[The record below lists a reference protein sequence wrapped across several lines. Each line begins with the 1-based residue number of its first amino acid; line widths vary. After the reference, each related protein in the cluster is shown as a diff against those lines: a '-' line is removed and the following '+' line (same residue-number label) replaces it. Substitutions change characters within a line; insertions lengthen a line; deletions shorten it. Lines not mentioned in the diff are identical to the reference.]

1 MTTTLRPTEP
11 LQRESGTVGRL
22 SRRYQVCVNS
32 RPVGSLH
39 LGTHPGFGP
48 TIARIEELRIDEA
61 DRRRGRAT
69 VAALAAEEVARGWG
83 CRMIEVYV
91 PVERGTAPDTAPGIR
106 LATALGYVP
115 RNRGMEKPLGTTA
128 PALPPDVTVRPVTE
142 AEYRPSVERSFRN
155 FADDCVERGITRAE
169 ADARAARETAELVAA
184 WPPGPSTEL
193 SVLEQAGHQLGTLWV
208 HSADGHSYVYD
219 VEVAAEFRG
228 RGHGRTLMNLA
239 ETQAIAAGST
249 LLGLN
254 VFAGNTPA
262 EKLYASLGFEVTGEG
277 MYKSLL

>member
-48 TIARIEELRIDEA
+48 TIARIEELRIDET
-61 DRRRGRAT
+61 DRHRGRAT
-69 VAALAAEEVARGWG
+69 VAALAAEEAARGWG

-91 PVERGTAPDTAPGIR
+91 PVERGTAPDSVPGIR

-128 PALPPDVTVRPVTE
+128 PALPPGLTVRPFTE
-142 AEYRPSVERSFRN
+142 AEYRPFMERSFRS
-155 FADDCVERGITRAE
+155 FAESCVARGITRAE
-169 ADARAARETAELVAA
+169 ADARVARDSAELIAA
-184 WPPGPSTEL
+184 WPPAPSTTL
-193 SVLEQAGHQLGTLWV
+193 SVLEHTGRPLGTLWL
-208 HSADGHSYVYD
+208 HSADDHSFVYD

-228 RGHGRTLMNLA
+228 QGHGRTLMHLA
-239 ETQAIAAGST
+239 ETQAIACGSGT
-249 LLGLN
+249 LGLN
-254 VFAGNTPA
+254 VFTGNTPA
-262 EKLYASLGFEVTGEG
+262 ERLYESLGYGVTGQG
-277 MYKSLL
+277 MYKNLL

>member
-1 MTTTLRPTEP
+1 MTTTLRPIEP
-11 LQRESGTVGRL
+11 LQRESGPVGRL

-69 VAALAAEEVARGWG
+69 VAALAAEEVARSWG
-83 CRMIEVYV
+83 SRMIEVYV
-91 PVERGTAPDTAPGIR
+91 PVEPGTVPHDAPGIR
-106 LATALGYVP
+106 LARALGYVI

-128 PALPPDVTVRPVTE
+128 PALPSDVTVRPFTE
-142 AEYRPSVERSFRN
+142 AEYRPFIEQSFQH
-155 FADDCVERGITRAE
+155 FADSCVERGITRAE
-169 ADARAARETAELVAA
+169 ADARVARDLAELVTA
-184 WPPGPSTEL
+184 WPPAPSTTL
-193 SVLEQAGHQLGTLWV
+193 SVLEQAGRLLGTLWL
-208 HSADGHSYVYD
+208 HSADDRSFVYD
-219 VEVAAEFRG
+219 VEVAAESRG
-228 RGHGRTLMNLA
+228 RGHGRTLMQLA
-239 ETQAIAAGST
+239 EAQAIAAGST
-249 LLGLN
+249 VLGLN

-277 MYKSLL
+277 MYKNLL

>member
-11 LQRESGTVGRL
+11 LQRESGTGGRL
-22 SRRYQVCVNS
+22 SRKYQVCVNS

-39 LGTHPGFGP
+39 LSTHPGFGP
-48 TIARIEELRIDEA
+48 TIAQIEELRIDEA

-69 VAALAAEEVARGWG
+69 VAALAAEEVARSWG
-83 CRMIEVYV
+83 ARMIEVYV
-91 PVERGTAPDTAPGIR
+91 PVERGTAPDDAPGVR

-115 RNRGMEKPLGTTA
+115 RNRGMEKLLGTAA
-128 PALPPDVTVRPVTE
+128 PALPPGVTVRPFTE
-142 AEYRPSVERSFRN
+142 AEYRPRMERAFAH

-169 ADARAARETAELVAA
+169 ADARAARDFAEHATA
-184 WPPGPSTEL
+184 WPPGPSTVL
-193 SVLEQAGHQLGTLWV
+193 SVLEQNGRCLGTLWL

-228 RGHGRTLMNLA
+228 RGHGRTLMHLA
-239 ETQAIAAGST
+239 EAQAIAAGST
-249 LLGLN
+249 VLSLN

-262 EKLYASLGFEVTGEG
+262 EKLYASLGFEVSGQG
-277 MYKSLL
+277 MYKNLL